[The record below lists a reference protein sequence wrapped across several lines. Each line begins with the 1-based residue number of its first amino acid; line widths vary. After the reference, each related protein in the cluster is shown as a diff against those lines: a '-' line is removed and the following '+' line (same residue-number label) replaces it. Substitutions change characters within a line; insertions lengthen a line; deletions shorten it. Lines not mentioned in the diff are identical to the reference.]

1 LSFKKHYNMKNFLIE
16 FFRPLDNLIFN
27 YLVKIGA
34 IKPILG
40 AIVGGLI
47 ASRSAKKGRQAS
59 RAAEERSRGDLERAF
74 QQIRDPNA
82 ILREA
87 YGSGGMFGADIQ
99 NRILGA
105 EERLLPGFLDLQKQ
119 QAQSQLLGEGGL
131 MDLGQASRL
140 RELGFIGL
148 LAPAARGLLEDPRLA
163 EIAEMD
169 ITEAQRLGMEAGAPL
184 SGERA
189 REAEQSALQMA
200 VRQGRGRGEG
210 AIAQAVLG
218 RTAAQTQLEQQA
230 ALARVRALQSS
241 QIARIDPTAL
251 LGGLSPRVDAM
262 SGAFLSQA
270 PGTLVTDPGQAI
282 NVGSARDVQRA
293 NVLIGQGALSSQAGA
308 ARSQIAG
315 QGYQALGSTLGGM
328 DFSGIFGNKTPVAN
342 VGGVASFG
350 QGLLGQ
356 ANQIQNQIGS
366 IGNISPFGGQ
376 MQQSTPFGG
385 YTFP

>member
-1 LSFKKHYNMKNFLIE
+1 MKNFLIE

-34 IKPILG
+34 IKPILSALIGGAKAFLGSKAGG
-40 AIVGGLI
+40 AIAGSVVSGAL
-47 ASRSAKKGRQAS
+47 SRRGQKKALQQSTQAEQRS
-59 RAAEERSRGDLERAF
+59 RADLERAF

-87 YGSGGMFGADIQ
+87 YGSGGMFGTDIQ

-105 EERLLPGFLDLQKQ
+105 EQRLLPGFLDLQKQ

-131 MDLGQASRL
+131 MDIGQQARLG
-140 RELGFIGL
+140 ELGFIGAF
-148 LAPAARGLLEDPRLA
+148 APAARGLLEDPRLA
-163 EIAEMD
+163 AIAD
-169 ITEAQRLGMEAGAPL
+169 ADLDAALNPL

-189 REAEQSALQMA
+189 RAAEQSALEDA
-200 VRQGRGRGEG
+200 VRMGRGRGQG
-210 AIAQAVLG
+210 AIAQLALG
-218 RTAAQTQLEQQA
+218 RSAATDA
-230 ALARVRALQSS
+230 ARLRALQSS

-293 NVLIGQGALSSQAGA
+293 NVLIGQGALSSQAGV
-308 ARSQIAG
+308 ARSKIAG
-315 QGYQALGSTLGGM
+315 QNYQALGSQLGDISMKDIGGGLTG
-328 DFSGIFGNKTPVAN
+328 DPNTSIFGGLQ
-342 VGGVASFG
+342 GGLTG
-350 QGLLGQ
+350 
-356 ANQIQNQIGS
+356 NPNTS
-366 IGNISPFGGQ
+366 IFNLFGGK
-376 MQQSTPFGG
+376 
-385 YTFP
+385 

>member
-1 LSFKKHYNMKNFLIE
+1 MKNFLIE

-27 YLVKIGA
+27 YLTKAGFVKPIFGQ
-34 IKPILG
+34 ILG
-40 AIVGGLI
+40 AVV
-47 ASRSAKKGRQAS
+47 ASRGAS
-59 RAAEERSRGDLERAF
+59 KARKASEAAEARSRGDLQRAF
-74 QQIRDPNA
+74 EQIRDPNE
-82 ILREA
+82 ILRNA
-87 YGSGGMFGADIQ
+87 YGSGGIFGADTQ
-99 NRILGA
+99 GDILEA
-105 EERLLPGFLDLQKQ
+105 EQRLLPGFLDLQRQ
-119 QAQSQLLGEGGL
+119 QAQMQLLGQGGL
-131 MDLGQASRL
+131 MDLGQQARL
-140 RELGFIGL
+140 NELGFIGAF
-148 LAPAARGLLEDPRLA
+148 APAARGLLEDPRLA
-163 EIAEMD
+163 AIAD
-169 ITEAQRLGMEAGAPL
+169 ADLDAALNPL

-189 REAEQSALQMA
+189 RAAEQSALEDA
-200 VRQGRGRGEG
+200 VRMGRGRGQG
-210 AIAQAVLG
+210 AIAQLALG
-218 RTAAQTQLEQQA
+218 RSAATDA
-230 ALARVRALQSS
+230 ARLRALQSS

-282 NVGSARDVQRA
+282 NVGSATDVQRA
-293 NVLIGQGALSSQAGA
+293 NVLIGQGALSSQAAA

-328 DFSGIFGNKTPVAN
+328 DFSGIFGNKTPIAN

>member
-1 LSFKKHYNMKNFLIE
+1 MSF
-16 FFRPLDNLIFN
+16 
-27 YLVKIGA
+27 
-34 IKPILG
+34 
-40 AIVGGLI
+40 GLI
-47 ASRSAKKGRQAS
+47 GGAVIGGVVSSRNAKKARQQSAQS
-59 RAAEERSRGDLERAF
+59 EQRSRGDLERAF

-87 YGSGGMFGADIQ
+87 YGSGGMFGSDIQ
-99 NRILGA
+99 NRILR
-105 EERLLPGFLDLQKQ
+105 EEQRLLPGFLDLQKQ

-131 MDLGQASRL
+131 MDIGQQARLG
-140 RELGFIGL
+140 ELGFIGAF
-148 LAPAARGLLEDPRLA
+148 APAARGLLEDPRLA

-169 ITEAQRLGMEAGAPL
+169 ITEAQRLGIEAGAPL

-218 RTAAQTQLEQQA
+218 RTAAQTQLEEQA

-293 NVLIGQGALSSQAGA
+293 NVLIGQGALASQAGV
-308 ARSQIAG
+308 ARSKIAG
-315 QGYQALGSTLGGM
+315 QNYQALGSQLGDISMKDIGGGLTG
-328 DFSGIFGNKTPVAN
+328 DSNTSIFGGLQ
-342 VGGVASFG
+342 GGLTG
-350 QGLLGQ
+350 
-356 ANQIQNQIGS
+356 NPNTS
-366 IGNISPFGGQ
+366 IFNLFGGK
-376 MQQSTPFGG
+376 
-385 YTFP
+385 

>member
-1 LSFKKHYNMKNFLIE
+1 MKNFLIE

-34 IKPILG
+34 IKPIFSALIG
-40 AIVGGLI
+40 AV
-47 ASRSAKKGRQAS
+47 ASSALSRRGQKKAQQQS
-59 RAAEERSRGDLERAF
+59 IQAEERSRGDLQRAF
-74 QQIRDPNA
+74 KKIRDPNA

-87 YGSGGMFGADIQ
+87 YGSGGMFGTDIQ

-131 MDLGQASRL
+131 MDIGQVSRL
-140 RELGFIGL
+140 GELGFIG
-148 LAPAARGLLEDPRLA
+148 AFSPAARLLLEDPRLA
-163 EIAEMD
+163 AIAD
-169 ITEAQRLGMEAGAPL
+169 ADLDAALNPL

-189 REAEQSALQMA
+189 RAVEQSALEDA
-200 VRQGRGRGEG
+200 VRMGRGRGQG
-210 AIAQAVLG
+210 AIAQLALG
-218 RTAAQTQLEQQA
+218 RSAATDA
-230 ALARVRALQSS
+230 ARLRALQSS

-293 NVLIGQGALSSQAGA
+293 NVLIGQGALASQAGA

-328 DFSGIFGNKTPVAN
+328 DFSGIFGNKTPVSS
-342 VGGVASFG
+342 GPIQTFG
-350 QGLLGQ
+350 SVNPNAGFNPYQE
-356 ANQIQNQIGS
+356 
-366 IGNISPFGGQ
+366 FGI
-376 MQQSTPFGG
+376 PR
-385 YTFP
+385 